1 MPNPKDLPSYNYSHA
16 AIQRKQ
22 RSKANRRAKQPLF
35 FDSAMAGNQN
45 YMNIIKES
53 HESILRRKDLA
64 QEKHRILNMDFK
76 KRDNR
81 KDWENLNKFLE
92 EKQQTNE
99 AVDIVL
105 SKDQ

>member
-1 MPNPKDLPSYNYSHA
+1 MA
-16 AIQRKQ
+16 A
-22 RSKANRRAKQPLF
+22 
-35 FDSAMAGNQN
+35 NQN

-76 KRDNR
+76 KRTNR
-81 KDWENLNKFLE
+81 NNWENLNKFLE

-99 AVDIVL
+99 AVDIAMPE
-105 SKDQ
+105 DQWLVKSAFQF

>member
-1 MPNPKDLPSYNYSHA
+1 
-16 AIQRKQ
+16 
-22 RSKANRRAKQPLF
+22 
-35 FDSAMAGNQN
+35 
-45 YMNIIKES
+45 
-53 HESILRRKDLA
+53 
-64 QEKHRILNMDFK
+64 MDFK

-105 SKDQ
+105 SKD

>member
-1 MPNPKDLPSYNYSHA
+1 MA
-16 AIQRKQ
+16 A
-22 RSKANRRAKQPLF
+22 
-35 FDSAMAGNQN
+35 NQN

-76 KRDNR
+76 KRTNR
-81 KDWENLNKFLE
+81 NNWENLNKFLE

-99 AVDIVL
+99 AVDIAMPE
-105 SKDQ
+105 DQWLGHDRR